1 MTHWR
6 VLVTTRSFR
15 KLDGPHQ
22 QILRDA
28 GCEIVNSPI
37 DHPHSAAELAD
48 LIAGIDA
55 AILGVDDV
63 NADVMSRAD
72 RLKVVSRYGV
82 GYDRVDLAAAT
93 DRGVVVTY
101 TPGGNTNAVAELTLG
116 FMLALARNL
125 PRQDRQ
131 MRRADWS
138 LLKGRELAGKTLGIL
153 GMGRIGQRVAQLAF
167 AFGMTVVFYDP
178 YPPPQD
184 ILERLNAR
192 PSSVDQLLADSDIVS
207 LHLPLTA
214 ETRSLI
220 DRERLARMRPGSF
233 LINTARGGIVDEQAL
248 FEALQ
253 SGHLAGAAF
262 DAFAVEP
269 PANSPLLALENFIS
283 TPHVG
288 SSTEETTLRMG
299 LMASQNA
306 LAVLT
311 GKRPEHVANPEV
323 YDRFLEEGRRA

>member
-6 VLVTTRSFR
+6 VLITTRSFR

-48 LIAGIDA
+48 LISGIDA

-63 NADVMSRAD
+63 GADVFARAD

-93 DRGVVVTY
+93 AKNVVVTY

-153 GMGRIGQRVAQLAF
+153 GLGRIGQRVAQLGF
-167 AFGMTVVFYDP
+167 AFGMSVIFYDP
-178 YPPPQD
+178 NPPPQD
-184 ILERLNAR
+184 VLEKLNAHS
-192 PSSVDQLLADSDIVS
+192 SSVDQLLADSEIVS
-207 LHLPLTA
+207 LHLPLTGD
-214 ETRSLI
+214 TRNLI
-220 DRERLARMRPGSF
+220 SRERLARMRPGSF
-233 LINTARGGIVDEQAL
+233 LVNTARGGIVDEYAL

-269 PANSPLLALENFIS
+269 PEGSPLLALENFIS
-283 TPHVG
+283 TPHIG
-288 SSTEETTLRMG
+288 SSTAETTLRMG

-306 LAVLT
+306 LAVLN

-323 YDRFLEEGRRA
+323 FGGQAQKGLEQ